1 MLPDVPGVT
10 ELAPLGR
17 GGRSAVYR
25 GRWRGLDVAVKRGA
39 VPPLPEHPHLVRVYE
54 PGPPWVVMELC
65 RGSYAS
71 VGTLTPDA
79 VRDVGAKVAD
89 ALVAAGV
96 AAGVVHGDVKPGN
109 ILVGVDGEPRLS
121 DFGTVG
127 ALTPAYTAPEV
138 FRGAPPSD
146 VYSLGATLHALLTTR
161 PPGWP
166 APGMPRAE
174 APLLGTLLGVP
185 PGLSSVIAKATTE
198 DPADRYASVVAL
210 RDALTGLAGPD
221 ARGRG

>member
-1 MLPDVPGVT
+1 VIPEVPGVT

-25 GRWRGLDVAVKRGA
+25 GRWRGLDVAVKPGS
-39 VPPLPEHPHLVRVYE
+39 VPPLPAHPHLVRVYE

-79 VRDVGAKVAD
+79 VRDVGATVAD
-89 ALVAAGV
+89 ALVAAGR
-96 AAGVVHGDVKPGN
+96 VHGDIKPGN
-109 ILVGVDGEPRLS
+109 ILVGADGEPRLS
-121 DFGTVG
+121 DFGHDGV
-127 ALTPAYTAPEV
+127 LTPAYTAPEV
-138 FRGAPPSD
+138 FRGEPASD

-174 APLLGTLLGVP
+174 APLLGTLPGVP
-185 PGLSSVIAKATTE
+185 PGLSSVIAKATAE
-198 DPADRYASVVAL
+198 DPDDRYESVAAL
-210 RDALTGLAGPD
+210 RDALIGLAGPG